1 MALLTC
7 AFIFPI
13 LGNLIILSAQT
24 EIQAYVGSY
33 LYFIGMNFVTY
44 AFVRFTVEY
53 CKGTGDGQKVPFVLY
68 GSLVVDAI
76 QLCFNPLFHHAFNI
90 ERIIMADNLPY
101 YRLVPHAGQ
110 IVHRVVIYCILACA
124 ILIYVMVIRRMPSIY
139 TERYTVILASVVGL
153 ALWQTFCLFSPF

>member
-1 MALLTC
+1 MRRTFVFIFFAMILALLVCSLVSLKSRKKIGKQVALLTC

-68 GSLVVDAI
+68 
-76 QLCFNPLFHHAFNI
+76 
-90 ERIIMADNLPY
+90 
-101 YRLVPHAGQ
+101 
-110 IVHRVVIYCILACA
+110 
-124 ILIYVMVIRRMPSIY
+124 
-139 TERYTVILASVVGL
+139 
-153 ALWQTFCLFSPF
+153 